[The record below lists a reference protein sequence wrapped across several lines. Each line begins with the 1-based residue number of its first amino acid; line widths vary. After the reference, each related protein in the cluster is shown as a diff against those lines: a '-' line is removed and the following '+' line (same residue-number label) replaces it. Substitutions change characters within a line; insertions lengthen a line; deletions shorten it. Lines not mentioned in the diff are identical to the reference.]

1 MATITQQPG
10 TLTTKE
16 ADIQIMLAAEV
27 HLGTKNCDNSVGNKS
42 RKLKKSCRDELEKI
56 HDTEDMQE
64 DVAAEVNEGDIS
76 SPIEMEDKNKTD
88 RGKIKKRKM
97 VKLGRSSEDP
107 THEKSEKRV
116 RFSGQV
122 QIFPSLN
129 DPSDEKHEIEKEKLL
144 RGKRFSKLEDE
155 IVKEAVHKYIEI
167 HNLGKEGLKKVLNAR
182 SYTEIKGCWKEIGR
196 AIPYRPSTAVYSR
209 AQILFRRSESR
220 KWTEEEYEMVRKFQ
234 KEHGNNWRILAD
246 ELEKHRWH
254 VKDTWRRPKLPNQN
268 KGQWTQ
274 EEYQNLFD
282 LVNTDQRLKLSEE
295 KKSNHGMLQDNIA
308 WGVISENL
316 STRTAANCCLKWYQ
330 GWLTQ

>member
-1 MATITQQPG
+1 MAAITQQPG

-42 RKLKKSCRDELEKI
+42 RKLKKSCRDELEKM
-56 HDTEDMQE
+56 HDTEDIQE
-64 DVAAEVNEGDIS
+64 DVAAEADIS
-76 SPIEMEDKNKTD
+76 SPIEMEEKNKTD

-97 VKLGRSSEDP
+97 VKLGQSSEDP
-107 THEKSEKRV
+107 TSEKRV

-209 AQILFRRSESR
+209 AQILF
-220 KWTEEEYEMVRKFQ
+220 
-234 KEHGNNWRILAD
+234 
-246 ELEKHRWH
+246 
-254 VKDTWRRPKLPNQN
+254 
-268 KGQWTQ
+268 
-274 EEYQNLFD
+274 
-282 LVNTDQRLKLSEE
+282 
-295 KKSNHGMLQDNIA
+295 
-308 WGVISENL
+308 
-316 STRTAANCCLKWYQ
+316 
-330 GWLTQ
+330 

>member
-1 MATITQQPG
+1 MAAITQQPG

-42 RKLKKSCRDELEKI
+42 RKLKKSCRDEVEKM
-56 HDTEDMQE
+56 HDTEDIQE
-64 DVAAEVNEGDIS
+64 DVAAEADIS
-76 SPIEMEDKNKTD
+76 SPIEMEEKNKID

-107 THEKSEKRV
+107 SHEKSEKRV
-116 RFSGQV
+116 KFSGQV
-122 QIFPSLN
+122 QILPSL
-129 DPSDEKHEIEKEKLL
+129 SDEKHEIEEENLL

-167 HNLGKEGLKKVLNAR
+167 HNLGEEGLKKVLNAR
-182 SYTEIKGCWKEIGR
+182 SYPKIKGCWKEIGR

-246 ELEKHRWH
+246 ELGKHRWH
-254 VKDTWRRPKLPNQN
+254 VKDTWRRLKLPNQN

-282 LVNTDQRLKLSEE
+282 LVNTDLRLKLSEE

-316 STRTAANCCLKWYQ
+316 STRTNANCCLKWYQ

>member
-1 MATITQQPG
+1 
-10 TLTTKE
+10 
-16 ADIQIMLAAEV
+16 
-27 HLGTKNCDNSVGNKS
+27 
-42 RKLKKSCRDELEKI
+42 
-56 HDTEDMQE
+56 
-64 DVAAEVNEGDIS
+64 
-76 SPIEMEDKNKTD
+76 
-88 RGKIKKRKM
+88 M

-107 THEKSEKRV
+107 TSEKRV

-129 DPSDEKHEIEKEKLL
+129 DPSDEIEEENLL

-155 IVKEAVHKYIEI
+155 IVKEA
-167 HNLGKEGLKKVLNAR
+167 
-182 SYTEIKGCWKEIGR
+182 GCWKEIGR

-246 ELEKHRWH
+246 ELGKHRWH
-254 VKDTWRRPKLPNQN
+254 VKDTWRRPNQN

-282 LVNTDQRLKLSEE
+282 LVNTSLRLKLSEE
-295 KKSNHGMLQDNIA
+295 KKSNHGMLQDTIA

-316 STRTAANCCLKWYQ
+316 STRTDANCCLKWYQ
-330 GWLTQ
+330 G

>member
-1 MATITQQPG
+1 MAAITQQPG

-42 RKLKKSCRDELEKI
+42 RKLKKSCRDEL

-64 DVAAEVNEGDIS
+64 DVAAEVNEADIS
-76 SPIEMEDKNKTD
+76 SPIEMEEK
-88 RGKIKKRKM
+88 GKIKKRKM

-129 DPSDEKHEIEKEKLL
+129 DPSDEKHEIEEENLL
-144 RGKRFSKLEDE
+144 RGKRFSK
-155 IVKEAVHKYIEI
+155 
-167 HNLGKEGLKKVLNAR
+167 GG
-182 SYTEIKGCWKEIGR
+182 
-196 AIPYRPSTAVYSR
+196 PSTAVYSR

-234 KEHGNNWRILAD
+234 KEHGNNWKVLAD
-246 ELEKHRWH
+246 ELGKHRWH
-254 VKDTWRRPKLPNQN
+254 VKDTWRRLKLPNQN

-282 LVNTDQRLKLSEE
+282 LVSTDLRLKLSEE
-295 KKSNHGMLQDNIA
+295 KKSKHEMLQDNIA

-330 GWLTQ
+330 G